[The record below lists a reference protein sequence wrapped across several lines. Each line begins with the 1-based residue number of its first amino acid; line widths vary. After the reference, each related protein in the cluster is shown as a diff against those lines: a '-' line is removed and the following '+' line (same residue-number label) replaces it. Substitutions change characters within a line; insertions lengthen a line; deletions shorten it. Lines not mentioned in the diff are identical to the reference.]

1 VEGYEV
7 PPVGEQELNLLPIN
21 DIKKA
26 VDSRLKEA
34 YARNARVY
42 NLSRRDRK
50 LCVGELV
57 YRRNFVKSDASKFFS
72 AKLAPKYLV
81 PLN

>member
-1 VEGYEV
+1 MFGTKFRLNWALRNLRVEGYEV

-42 NLSRRDRK
+42 N
-50 LCVGELV
+50 
-57 YRRNFVKSDASKFFS
+57 
-72 AKLAPKYLV
+72 
-81 PLN
+81 